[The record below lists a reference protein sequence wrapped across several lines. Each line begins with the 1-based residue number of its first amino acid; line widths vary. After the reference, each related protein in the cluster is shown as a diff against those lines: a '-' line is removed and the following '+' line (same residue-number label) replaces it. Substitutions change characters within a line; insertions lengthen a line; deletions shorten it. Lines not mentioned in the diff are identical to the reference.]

1 MIKKYYV
8 IIYNKMSN
16 NKTKTKK
23 NTFFEN
29 YDLYSDANPD
39 DTVRIKYK
47 TLQDVK
53 DTIKKLEKLYKSDT
67 ITHSRNTQITNVMT
81 QRLRVINE
89 KDARFKLS
97 KKYFEFLKKRTK
109 EKDDKKRKQLNFKI

>member
-1 MIKKYYV
+1 
-8 IIYNKMSN
+8 MSN

-29 YDLYSDANPD
+29 YDLYSDANPK
-39 DTVRIKYK
+39 DTIRIKYK

-53 DTIKKLEKLYKSDT
+53 DTINKLEKLYKSDKYK
-67 ITHSRNTQITNVMT
+67 HSRISQVSNVMT

-89 KDARFKLS
+89 KDARYKLS